1 MSSYYINPQALPT
14 SFRLVTCAP
23 KATAPTTV
31 QLHFPEVA
39 LKLDLEG
46 HVPTTRSEGKG
57 EVVTDIWICKDPGY
71 RQEAE
76 KEGRQ
81 SGQKDW
87 EAGYGRLRERC

>member
-1 MSSYYINPQALPT
+1 M
-14 SFRLVTCAP
+14 TCAP
-23 KATAPTTV
+23 KATAPTAF

-39 LKLDLEG
+39 LELDLKG
-46 HVPTTRSEGKG
+46 HVPRSEGKG

-71 RQEAE
+71 GQEAE
-76 KEGRQ
+76 KGGRQ